1 MSAFI
6 STNMLHWKML
16 RQVIVSLNL
25 IEGSNMKNVKSG
37 FPIVL
42 LLVLLSLALYLVQLY
57 VFRSPR
63 DTFFYVL
70 QDIAFLPVQIALVTV
85 VLGRYLKNREK
96 TDKLKK
102 ISMVIN
108 AFFSEAGTDV
118 LKKLA
123 GFSGNFEEVRPN
135 LDVQLDWS
143 DKNFSKTIRYL
154 ANVDFQIKCNPDELE
169 SLKELLRNMRDFLIR
184 MLENPNLLEHDTFT
198 DMLLAVFHLTEELI
212 ARDEFKDENAM
223 DMAHLSID
231 IQRALRTLLIQ
242 WVSFMKHLRT
252 EYPYLYSL
260 EVRRNPFCKDNCIT
274 IKK

>member
-1 MSAFI
+1 
-6 STNMLHWKML
+6 
-16 RQVIVSLNL
+16 
-25 IEGSNMKNVKSG
+25 MKKVNSS
-37 FPIVL
+37 FLIVL
-42 LLVLLSLALYLVQLY
+42 LLVVLSVALYIVQLC

-63 DTFFYVL
+63 DTVFYVL
-70 QDIAFLPVQIALVTV
+70 QDIAFLPLQIAIVTV

-96 TDKLKK
+96 TEKLKK
-102 ISMVIN
+102 INMVIN

-123 GFSGNFEEVRPN
+123 GFSNNFEEVRPY

-143 DKNFSKTIRYL
+143 DKDFSKTIRYV
-154 ANVDFQIKCNPDELE
+154 ANADFHIECKPDELG

-198 DMLLAVFHLTEELI
+198 DMLLAVFHITEELI
-212 ARDEFKDENAM
+212 ARDEFKDEDVA

-231 IQRALRTLLIQ
+231 IQRAFRTLLIQ
-242 WVSFMKHLRT
+242 WVSFMKHLRS

>member
-1 MSAFI
+1 
-6 STNMLHWKML
+6 
-16 RQVIVSLNL
+16 
-25 IEGSNMKNVKSG
+25 MKNVKSG

-70 QDIAFLPVQIALVTV
+70 QDIAFLPLQIALVTV

-123 GFSGNFEEVRPN
+123 GFSENFEEVRPN

-212 ARDEFKDENAM
+212 ARDEFEDENAM

-242 WVSFMKHLRT
+242 WVSFMKHLRS

>member
-1 MSAFI
+1 
-6 STNMLHWKML
+6 
-16 RQVIVSLNL
+16 
-25 IEGSNMKNVKSG
+25 MKNVKSG

-70 QDIAFLPVQIALVTV
+70 QDIAFLPLQIALVTV

-212 ARDEFKDENAM
+212 ARDEFEDENAM

-242 WVSFMKHLRT
+242 WVSFMKHLRS